1 MKNKMTII
9 MLRKMILILKKRNK
23 KQKAEQIVR
32 LLLTL
37 IDFVLVKA
45 LHQIYLNNL

>member
-1 MKNKMTII
+1 
-9 MLRKMILILKKRNK
+9 MILILKKRNK

-37 IDFVLVKA
+37 IGFVLIKA